1 MQTKQLDFVC
11 MACVCAHVHAQK
23 CFVGREET
31 PFCVPLQLTLID
43 LSNKHSLTFAVFH
56 LVRTHMFQQ
65 NVCWLQTLVL
75 VHFVEFN
82 TRGQQCFLVVFVC
95 KCMHA

>member
-1 MQTKQLDFVC
+1 MQTKQLNFVC

-23 CFVGREET
+23 CFVAMGGKT
-31 PFCVPLQLTLID
+31 ILCSFATLID

-65 NVCWLQTLVL
+65 NVCWLQALVL
-75 VHFVEFN
+75 VHFVELH
-82 TRGQQCFLVVFVC
+82 TRGQQSLLVVFVC